1 MNISLPEAL
10 KSFVDDQVGARGYST
25 SSEYVR
31 ELIRKD
37 QDRQRL
43 RGLLLEGAESPQ
55 AVTADADYFDRLRG
69 PGPRSRPAVSG
80 KPVVLR
86 ERARR
91 DIDEAV
97 EHYLGEAGPA
107 VALAFI
113 DALEDARRRIGEQ
126 PAAGSPRYAH
136 GLDIPGLRSRTVRG
150 FPYLVFYVERSADI
164 DVWRV
169 LHGARDIP
177 AWMREPRAG

>member
-1 MNISLPEAL
+1 M
-10 KSFVDDQVGARGYST
+10 
-25 SSEYVR
+25 
-31 ELIRKD
+31 
-37 QDRQRL
+37 
-43 RGLLLEGAESPQ
+43 
-55 AVTADADYFDRLRG
+55 
-69 PGPRSRPAVSG
+69 SG

-136 GLDIPGLRSRTVRG
+136 ELDIPGLRSRAVRR
-150 FPYLVFYVERSADI
+150 FPYLVFYVERPADI

-169 LHGARDIP
+169 LNGARDIP